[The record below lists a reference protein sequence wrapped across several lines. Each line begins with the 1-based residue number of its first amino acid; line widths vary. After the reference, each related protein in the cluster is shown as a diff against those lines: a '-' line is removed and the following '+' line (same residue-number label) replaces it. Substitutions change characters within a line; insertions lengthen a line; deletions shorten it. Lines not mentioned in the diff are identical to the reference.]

1 MAIQPGVGFSFTQS
15 SHGTTLD
22 INAGY
27 TDPAPTVPLEQFK
40 VVMDGNKVYVAK
52 GRVINRKADSATTYL
67 QSDLVGGCLREFNLV
82 NMAVYPTGSKTAAT
96 VPNTSF
102 LDDGASFELTPEELT
117 PPKKY
122 ALCIIL
128 NQYRVHS
135 GTLLAGTPYAALM
148 EVDED
153 AFTKTRPWGGEDYCD
168 QQWFAQI
175 SRLGLVEVPINADPT
190 DPTLNIKFWYTHSDT
205 YNTESFTPMPFYLKN
220 YNCQRLR
227 IATITYNNDNN
238 VWDIEQHLLGPITIP
253 YNIALSGIYE
263 ITDGS
268 GDPSWLTTPLNDTE
282 QTAWEGAYTDSDKW
296 DGTGDAPTLTV
307 DL

>member
-1 MAIQPGVGFSFTQS
+1 MSIQPGVGYSFKQS
-15 SHGTTLD
+15 SSGTVFD
-22 INAGY
+22 VDQPY
-27 TDPAPTVPLEQFK
+27 TDPAPFVPPEQFK
-40 VVMDGNKVYVAK
+40 VVMNGNNVYVAK

-67 QSDLVGGCLREFNLV
+67 QSDLVGGCLREFDLV
-82 NMAVYPTGSKTAAT
+82 NMAVYPTGSKTAAVT
-96 VPNTSF
+96 PLTDYM
-102 LDDGASFELTPEELT
+102 DDGAAFELVPEELT
-117 PPKKY
+117 PAKKY
-122 ALCIIL
+122 AVCIIL

-153 AFTKTRPWGGEDYCD
+153 AFIKTRPWGGEDYCD

-175 SRLGLVEVPINADPT
+175 SRLGLVEIPTNGDPT
-190 DPTLNIKFWYTHSDT
+190 DPTYNIKIWYTHSDT

-227 IATITYNNDNN
+227 VATITYNNDNN
-238 VWDIEQHLLGPITIP
+238 VWDITQHLLGPITIP

-268 GDPSWLTTPLNDTE
+268 GDPSWLTTPLYDTE

-296 DGTGDAPTLTV
+296 DGTGAAPTLSI

>member
-52 GRVINRKADSATTYL
+52 GRVINRKAAPYTNYL
-67 QSDLVGGCLREFNLV
+67 QSDLVGSCLKEFNLV

-96 VPNTSF
+96 VPNTAF
-102 LDDGASFELTPEELT
+102 LDDGASFELDPEELT

-128 NQYRVHS
+128 NQFNAYS

-175 SRLGLVEVPINADPT
+175 SRLGLVGIPTNTDPT
-190 DPTLNIKFWYTHSDT
+190 DPDYNYTVWITHSETID
-205 YNTESFTPMPFYLKN
+205 TESFNPMPFYLKN

-263 ITDGS
+263 VIES
-268 GDPSWLTTPLNDTE
+268 VGDPSWLTTPLNDTE
-282 QTAWEGAYTDSDKW
+282 QTAWEGSYTDSDKW
-296 DGTGDAPTLTV
+296 DGTGDAPTLTI